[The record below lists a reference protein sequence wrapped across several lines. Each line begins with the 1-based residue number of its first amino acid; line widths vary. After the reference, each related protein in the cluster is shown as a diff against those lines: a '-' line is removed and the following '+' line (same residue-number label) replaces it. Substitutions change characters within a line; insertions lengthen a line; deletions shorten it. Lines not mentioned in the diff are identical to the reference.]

1 LLGVDARHRDRMI
14 ILELACLGIRS
25 FRQVTKLPLKPG
37 LNLIHGRTGAGKTT
51 LFGCLQ
57 VLLFGTPPDQLG
69 LSAKDA
75 AGPAQAAVTVRLRKG
90 DIFRVISDF
99 TKGAFQILRWESGS
113 RAFTPI
119 SSDPS
124 ALAQLWEAECGGMA
138 LADVR
143 DAVLWSPAVTLVS
156 GNEDLPAFTPVSV
169 SEAPAPPTVLTPQER
184 AAKVAR
190 LAELQ
195 TSLVRAERLAKTS
208 DERSE
213 AVAREAQT
221 RNRVAALDALVARR
235 VESAGRKDEM
245 APFLQGSKDL
255 DALLDGYVKAL
266 PALEE
271 ERTALQEDAEGVA
284 AQIEE
289 AGATPLLKAPLFL
302 AGAGL
307 TGISFVVALV
317 RTTWEWL
324 PVLYGIGLAIGVT
337 MVVTALLLDFR
348 RLARKRALET
358 KHAELQKKASRL
370 EDKLKK
376 TYAAPIAL
384 IAQTG
389 SGDVE
394 TFKAKRRA
402 AKEWAAEQDRFIREE
417 AEILAGKTRADLEA
431 DWRAAKAKAAEL
443 TREAGEDVDLESIR
457 DAIGHLTRELDGSTA
472 ASTPASTTDASH
484 NGGPHTPLREYASDI
499 DGCVAKLTNARLV
512 SVCEHH
518 GVLCVKRRDVAEPVP
533 LNAISHGE
541 TIQARVAVVLGAWA
555 GRRNGLGFPLI
566 LDDPLAG
573 LDPQGR
579 KALLDT
585 MVGVVGDR
593 QIIVLSNAPVPEMA
607 GVAQTALTVG

>member
-1 LLGVDARHRDRMI
+1 MI
-14 ILELACLGIRS
+14 LLELACLGIRS

-57 VLLFGTPPDQLG
+57 VLLFGTPADQLG

-75 AGPAQAAVTVRLRKG
+75 SGPAQAAVTVRLRTG

-99 TKGAFQILRWESGS
+99 TKGAFQILKWDAGA
-113 RAFTPI
+113 RAFTPV

-124 ALAQLWEAECGGMA
+124 TLAQLWEPECDGLPLGE
-138 LADVR
+138 VR
-143 DAVLWSPAVTLVS
+143 DAVLWSPASTFAG
-156 GNEDLPAFTPVSV
+156 GNDDLPAFTPTSV
-169 SEAPAPPTVLTPQER
+169 SEAPALPTMLTPEER

-208 DERSE
+208 DDRTE

-235 VESAGRKDEM
+235 QESSARKDEM
-245 APFLQGSKDL
+245 GPFLQGSKDL
-255 DALLDGYVKAL
+255 DALLDGYIKAL

-271 ERTALQEDAEGVA
+271 ERIALQEDAEGLA
-284 AQIEE
+284 LQIDE

-302 AGAGL
+302 TGAGL

-317 RTTWEWL
+317 RTTWQWL
-324 PVLYGIGLAIGVT
+324 PIVYGVGLVIGIT
-337 MVVTALLLDFR
+337 MAVAALLLDFR
-348 RLARKRALET
+348 RLARKRLLET
-358 KHAELQKKASRL
+358 KHADLQKKVSRL

-389 SGDVE
+389 SGDAE

-402 AKEWAAEQDRFIREE
+402 AKEWAAEQDRFAREE
-417 AEILAGKTRADLEA
+417 AEILGGKTREDLEA
-431 DWRAAKAKAAEL
+431 DWRAAKTKAEEL

-457 DAIGHLTRELDGSTA
+457 DTIGQLTRELDSA
-472 ASTPASTTDASH
+472 PASAPAPTAVASR
-484 NGGPHTPLREYASDI
+484 NGGTTSSLDQHASNI
-499 DGCVAKLTNARLV
+499 DGCLAKFTNARLV
-512 SVCEHH
+512 SVCEQH
-518 GVLCVKRRDVAEPVP
+518 GVLRVKRRDAAKPVA
-533 LNAISHGE
+533 LDSMSSGE
-541 TIQARVAVVLGAWA
+541 AIQARLAVLVGAWA
-555 GRRNGLGFPLI
+555 ARRNGLGFPLI
-566 LDDPLAG
+566 LDDPLAS
-573 LDPQGR
+573 LDPQSR

-585 MVGVVGDR
+585 MAGVAGDR
-593 QIIVLSNAPVPEMA
+593 QIIVLTNAPVPEVA
-607 GVAQTALTVG
+607 GIAQTALTVG